1 MPTLAEEEAS
11 EESEEESEDVFN
23 ELVDRLR
30 KVALE
35 AQVYLV
41 HYSNLASSIKVGCV
55 FPMGIWFEF
64 RMGQQRDRDH
74 QEDAPQFIS
83 SNYMRSQASKEELDE
98 MDDEVSDMT
107 ASFHT
112 AARKDRSNSI
122 RR

>member
-35 AQVYLV
+35 AQVCLV

-55 FPMGIWFEF
+55 FPMVIWSEF
-64 RMGQQRDRDH
+64 RIRHYRDDDH
-74 QEDAPQFIS
+74 QEDAPHF
-83 SNYMRSQASKEELDE
+83 SK
-98 MDDEVSDMT
+98 
-107 ASFHT
+107 F
-112 AARKDRSNSI
+112 
-122 RR
+122 